1 MAQLNSSNV
10 VNGNIVEPNDILQL
24 YDAFTAGGGTT
35 GAYNVSISGSLTG
48 SATSASYALFAS
60 TASYATS
67 SLNASKLSP
76 LSDTNNNNRPVV
88 FISTSSA
95 DYEQTYKANGG
106 KFTYN
111 PSTELLTVT
120 SSFAITAS
128 YAANGGLADKIIQQQ
143 FERLGGGVND
153 ATFKFICG
161 SIQASTGI
169 ATTSAFSLLSGKTLG
184 TNVFVTATIEASSP
198 SSGNIV
204 TVKTLTAGALTFN
217 TAGGTGTEVIHYH
230 AFILQ

>member
-1 MAQLNSSNV
+1 MAQLNSSNIV
-10 VNGNIVEPNDILQL
+10 DGNIVEPNDILQL

-35 GAYNVSISGSLTG
+35 GEYNVSISGSLTG
-48 SATSASYALFAS
+48 SAT
-60 TASYATS
+60 TA
-67 SLNASKLSP
+67 LNASKLNP

-128 YAANGGLADKIIQQQ
+128 YAANGGLADKIVQQQ
-143 FERLGGGVND
+143 YQRPGASVAD
-153 ATFKFICG
+153 ATFKFVAGAC
-161 SIQASTGI
+161 QMTGGTG
-169 ATTSAFSLLSGKTLG
+169 TTGAFSLLSGKVLG
-184 TNVFVTATIEASSP
+184 QSAFVTATLQLSAA
-198 SSGNIV
+198 
-204 TVKTLTAGALTFN
+204 TAGEIVVVKDLIGGAITFI
-217 TAGGTGTEVIHYH
+217 TAGSVAALAGIVHFNVLIVS
-230 AFILQ
+230 